1 MSRSSWAAGMKLF
14 REPRRWAR
22 SPARCRRS
30 TTVSTG
36 MGERKIRAR
45 EMREGEGREKEDGS
59 GVRKKRAKSGGVRE
73 AQL

>member
-1 MSRSSWAAGMKLF
+1 
-14 REPRRWAR
+14 
-22 SPARCRRS
+22 
-30 TTVSTG
+30 